1 MEAQFGIRYNE
12 NHLSE
17 IVAREIPEK
26 IAAVATKHRM
36 LLETPQD
43 QLKVCYT
50 CGRAL
55 PRNKLFF
62 ARNASRKDGFSSN
75 CKECERLKR
84 IERGGSINDRR
95 SKDKKMP

>member
-55 PRNKLFF
+55 PRHKLFF